1 MTLHALMICA
11 LVLVGAVVVAVV
23 VGGCILS
30 GCLELDDTQP
40 DEWTRD
46 VEDDQ

>member
-1 MTLHALMICA
+1 MTLHTLMICA

-23 VGGCILS
+23 VGDCILS

-46 VEDDQ
+46 VEDDR